1 MSVTLDRFMGDSLL
15 HFSYSTAAGSMGVP
29 PLDSQ
34 LGGSFV
40 TAFSQGQG
48 LNASLNAPFLH
59 QNISS
64 PSGETSHLF
73 PTAARNPNKAI
84 VTIDAHSSLILVANE
99 MTCELFGYQRNDL
112 VGMKVQNL
120 FAEPYWAK
128 QRALVEQNI
137 DASGETVL
145 VSGKV
150 VGGCVE
156 VTSVVLGLG
165 VMVDSDHDSYPFVT
179 VDGCNDIVWSPVPC
193 ICVDEASQL
202 RSATQGD
209 CGD

>member
-1 MSVTLDRFMGDSLL
+1 
-15 HFSYSTAAGSMGVP
+15 MGVP

-84 VTIDAHSSLILVANE
+84 VTIDSQSSLILVANE
-99 MTCELFGYQRNDL
+99 MTCELFSYQRNDL

-165 VMVDSDHDSYPFVT
+165 VMVDSDPDSYPFVT
-179 VDGCNDIVWSPVPC
+179 LDGCNDIVWSPVPC
-193 ICVDEASQL
+193 VCVDEASQL

>member
-84 VTIDAHSSLILVANE
+84 VTIDSQSSLILVANE
-99 MTCELFGYQRNDL
+99 MTCELFSYQRNDL

-165 VMVDSDHDSYPFVT
+165 VMVDSDPDSYPFVT
-179 VDGCNDIVWSPVPC
+179 LDGCNDIVWSPVPC
-193 ICVDEASQL
+193 VCVDEASQL